1 MSDIK
6 VELDSDGIKEL
17 LRSDEVQELCHSY
30 ARKAVEQLGEGYESD
45 SCKGEGRSNASVIAV
60 TGEAIAENEKS
71 NTVLKAVLSSR

>member
-6 VELDSDGIKEL
+6 IELDSDGIKEL
-17 LRSDEVQELCHSY
+17 LRSDEVRELCHSY

-45 SCKGEGRSNASVIAV
+45 SFKGKGRPNASVIAV

-71 NTVLKAVLSSR
+71 NTVLKAVLSSK